1 MSAVMETSAGVGEAK
16 PGARPA
22 ADATAAGRTTG
33 GAGLQID
40 RVSKRYG
47 NVHALRETT
56 IDIPRGE
63 FLTIL
68 GPSGSGKTTLLTIVA
83 GFEQPT
89 TGDLRVG
96 GRSIV
101 ALPPEKRNFGMV
113 FQGYALFP
121 HMTVEQN
128 VAYPLM
134 VRRQKGPDAVKRVKA
149 ALELV
154 RLGHLADRLPRQ
166 LSGGQQQR
174 VAIARALVFDPDL
187 VLLDEP
193 LGALD
198 RKLRGEV
205 QVELK
210 ALHERLGATFLFVT
224 HDQEEALSMSDRIA
238 IMRDGRL
245 EQIGTPDGL
254 YEQPANRFVADF
266 LGKSNFIEGVALGGD
281 AETTH
286 YRVGDARFVARACG
300 ARPDD
305 TLLFALRPEKI
316 GVAAASCGGA
326 HNEVAGRIRHW
337 SYFGSSYRFEI
348 ETAALGRVTADVPA
362 WRGLASPRTGMD
374 VFVQWE
380 RDATCRIASD

>member
-1 MSAVMETSAGVGEAK
+1 MTAVMETTSAGLEESR
-16 PGARPA
+16 PGAHAHRA
-22 ADATAAGRTTG
+22 RAAGRAAS
-33 GAGLQID
+33 GAGLQIE

-47 NVHALRETT
+47 SVQALGETT
-56 IDIPRGE
+56 LDIPRGE

-83 GFEQPT
+83 GFEHPT

-134 VRRQKGPDAVKRVKA
+134 VRKQTGPDAARRVKA
-149 ALELV
+149 ALDLV
-154 RLGHLADRLPRQ
+154 RLGHLAGRLPRQ

-198 RKLRGEV
+198 RKLRSEV

-224 HDQEEALSMSDRIA
+224 HDQEEALSMSDRVA

-245 EQIGTPDGL
+245 EQVGSPDAL
-254 YEQPANRFVADF
+254 YEHPANRFVADF
-266 LGKSNFIEGVALGGD
+266 LGKSNFIEGVALGGGAD
-281 AETTH
+281 ATH
-286 YRVGDARFVARACG
+286 YRVGAAHFVAPACG
-300 ARPDD
+300 ARADE
-305 TLLFALRPEKI
+305 TLLFALRPEK
-316 GVAAASCGGA
+316 VEVSATSCGGA
-326 HNEVAGRIRHW
+326 RNEVGGRIRHW
-337 SYFGSSYRFEI
+337 RYFGASYRFEI
-348 ETAALGRVTADVPA
+348 DTAALGCVTADVPA

-380 RDATCRIASD
+380 RDATCRIARD

>member
-1 MSAVMETSAGVGEAK
+1 MSVVMETSAGVEEAG
-16 PGARPA
+16 PGAHA
-22 ADATAAGRTTG
+22 ARAESVGCAAS

-47 NVHALRETT
+47 VVQALRETT

-83 GFEQPT
+83 GFEHPT

-101 ALPPEKRNFGMV
+101 GLPPEKRNFGMV

-134 VRRQKGPDAVKRVKA
+134 VRKQKGPDAVKRVKA
-149 ALELV
+149 ALDLV

-266 LGKSNFIEGVALGGD
+266 LGKSNFIEAVALGGD
-281 AETTH
+281 DATTH
-286 YRVGDARFVARACG
+286 YRVGDARFVAPACG

-305 TLLFALRPEKI
+305 MLLFALRPEK
-316 GVAAASCGGA
+316 VAVSATSCRGA

-348 ETAALGRVTADVPA
+348 ETAALGCVTADVPA
-362 WRGLASPRTGMD
+362 WRGLASPHTGMD

>member
-1 MSAVMETSAGVGEAK
+1 MSAVMETSAGVEEGRTGVHA
-16 PGARPA
+16 AR
-22 ADATAAGRTTG
+22 TASAGRIAS
-33 GAGLQID
+33 GAGLQVE

-47 NVHALRETT
+47 SVHALRETS
-56 IDIPRGE
+56 IEIPRGE

-83 GFEQPT
+83 GFEHLT

-134 VRRQKGPDAVKRVKA
+134 VRKQKGPDAVKRVKA
-149 ALELV
+149 AL
-154 RLGHLADRLPRQ
+154 
-166 LSGGQQQR
+166 
-174 VAIARALVFDPDL
+174 DL

-281 AETTH
+281 ADTTH
-286 YRVGDARFVARACG
+286 YRVGDARFVAPACG
-300 ARPDD
+300 ARADD
-305 TLLFALRPEKI
+305 TLLFALRPEK
-316 GVAAASCGGA
+316 VAVSATSCGGA

-348 ETAALGRVTADVPA
+348 ETSALGCMTADVPA

-380 RDATCRIASD
+380 RDATCRIAAD

>member
-1 MSAVMETSAGVGEAK
+1 MSVVMETSAGVEA
-16 PGARPA
+16 GRPA
-22 ADATAAGRTTG
+22 AEAVGPEAAARGAS

-47 NVHALRETT
+47 SVQALCETT

-83 GFEQPT
+83 GFEHPS

-134 VRRQKGPDAVKRVKA
+134 VRKQKGPDAVKRVKA
-149 ALELV
+149 ALDLV

-266 LGKSNFIEGVALGGD
+266 LGKSNFIEGIALGGD
-281 AETTH
+281 ATATH
-286 YRVGDARFVARACG
+286 YRVGDARFVAPACDARA
-300 ARPDD
+300 DD
-305 TLLFALRPEKI
+305 TLLFALRPEK
-316 GVAAASCGGA
+316 VAVSATSCGGA

-348 ETAALGRVTADVPA
+348 ETSALGRMTADVPA

-380 RDATCRIASD
+380 RDATCRIAAD

>member
-1 MSAVMETSAGVGEAK
+1 MSVVMETSAGVEEAG
-16 PGARPA
+16 PGAHA
-22 ADATAAGRTTG
+22 ARAESVGCATS

-47 NVHALRETT
+47 VVQALRETT

-83 GFEQPT
+83 GFEHPT

-101 ALPPEKRNFGMV
+101 GLPPEKRNFGMV

-134 VRRQKGPDAVKRVKA
+134 VRKQKGPDAVKRVKA
-149 ALELV
+149 ALDLV

-266 LGKSNFIEGVALGGD
+266 LGKSNFIEAVALGGD
-281 AETTH
+281 DATTH
-286 YRVGDARFVARACG
+286 YRVGDARFVAPACG

-305 TLLFALRPEKI
+305 TLLFALRPEK
-316 GVAAASCGGA
+316 VAVSATSCRGA

-348 ETAALGRVTADVPA
+348 ETAALGCVTADVPA
-362 WRGLASPRTGMD
+362 WCGLASPRTGMD

>member
-1 MSAVMETSAGVGEAK
+1 MSAVMETSAGVEEGRHGAEA
-16 PGARPA
+16 ARTASA
-22 ADATAAGRTTG
+22 ARIVN

-47 NVHALRETT
+47 SVHALRETS
-56 IDIPRGE
+56 IEIPRGE

-83 GFEQPT
+83 GFEHPT

-134 VRRQKGPDAVKRVKA
+134 VRKQKGPDAVKRVKA
-149 ALELV
+149 ALDLV

-281 AETTH
+281 AAATH
-286 YRVGDARFVARACG
+286 YRVGDARFVAPACG
-300 ARPDD
+300 ARADD
-305 TLLFALRPEKI
+305 TLLFALRPEK
-316 GVAAASCGGA
+316 VAVSATSCGGA

-348 ETAALGRVTADVPA
+348 ETSALGCMTADVPA

-380 RDATCRIASD
+380 RDATCRIAAD

>member
-1 MSAVMETSAGVGEAK
+1 MSVVMETSAGVEEAG
-16 PGARPA
+16 PGAHA
-22 ADATAAGRTTG
+22 ARAESVGCATS

-40 RVSKRYG
+40 HVSKRYG
-47 NVHALRETT
+47 VVQALRETT

-83 GFEQPT
+83 GFEHPT

-101 ALPPEKRNFGMV
+101 ELPPEKRNFGMV

-134 VRRQKGPDAVKRVKA
+134 VRKQKGPDAVKRVKA
-149 ALELV
+149 ALDLV

-266 LGKSNFIEGVALGGD
+266 LGKSNFIEAVALGGD
-281 AETTH
+281 DATTH
-286 YRVGDARFVARACG
+286 YRVGDARFVAPAFG

-305 TLLFALRPEKI
+305 TLLFALRPEK
-316 GVAAASCGGA
+316 VAVSATSCRGA

-348 ETAALGRVTADVPA
+348 ETAALGCVTADVPA

>member
-1 MSAVMETSAGVGEAK
+1 MSVVMETSAGVEEAG
-16 PGARPA
+16 PGAHA
-22 ADATAAGRTTG
+22 ARAESVGCAAS

-47 NVHALRETT
+47 VVQALRETT

-83 GFEQPT
+83 GFEHPT

-101 ALPPEKRNFGMV
+101 GLPPEKRNFGMV

-134 VRRQKGPDAVKRVKA
+134 VRKQKGPDAVKRVKA
-149 ALELV
+149 ALDLV

-266 LGKSNFIEGVALGGD
+266 LGKSNFIEAVALGGD
-281 AETTH
+281 DATTH
-286 YRVGDARFVARACG
+286 YRVGDARFVAPACG

-305 TLLFALRPEKI
+305 TLLFALRPEK
-316 GVAAASCGGA
+316 VAVSATSCRGA

-348 ETAALGRVTADVPA
+348 ETAALGCVTADVPA